1 MEGRKI
7 SFVVLAMAGLLTACG
22 SRVWGDDS
30 EISTALAFGEAEECT
45 QNAKTREDTIVKIS
59 DCLSEQVPEID
70 DWAAYV
76 DLKSDGQAYLYQTY
90 DLETEEVHKDG
101 AGSEYVGEYYSV
113 HVSEMWEDHSV
124 SWSTFYV
131 SVNFD
136 KVLWKDMVGLADSE
150 FEVYTLE
157 EWRNSSY
164 YPSLDD

>member
-1 MEGRKI
+1 MARTGMTI
-7 SFVVLAMAGLLTACG
+7 SDAAHSWVREMNVYPQDMIDTL
-22 SRVWGDDS
+22 
-30 EISTALAFGEAEECT
+30 IK
-45 QNAKTREDTIVKIS
+45 AKREDTIVKIS

-90 DLETEEVHKDG
+90 DLETEEVYKDG
-101 AGSEYVGEYYSV
+101 AGSEYLGEYYSV

>member
-1 MEGRKI
+1 M
-7 SFVVLAMAGLLTACG
+7 VLAMAGLLTACG
-22 SRVWGDDS
+22 SRVWGYDS

-90 DLETEEVHKDG
+90 DLETEEVYKDG
-101 AGSEYVGEYYSV
+101 AGSEYLGEYYSV

>member
-1 MEGRKI
+1 
-7 SFVVLAMAGLLTACG
+7 MAAVCG
-22 SRVWGDDS
+22 SDDS

-59 DCLSEQVPEID
+59 DCLSEQMPEID

-90 DLETEEVHKDG
+90 DLETEEVYKDW
-101 AGSEYVGEYYSV
+101 AGSEYLGEYYSV

>member
-90 DLETEEVHKDG
+90 DLETEEVYKDW
-101 AGSEYVGEYYSV
+101 AGSEYLGEYYSV
-113 HVSEMWEDHSV
+113 HVRDIWVPDP
-124 SWSTFYV
+124 
-131 SVNFD
+131 D
-136 KVLWKDMVGLADSE
+136 KVGAILLNG
-150 FEVYTLE
+150 
-157 EWRNSSY
+157 
-164 YPSLDD
+164 

>member
-90 DLETEEVHKDG
+90 DLET
-101 AGSEYVGEYYSV
+101 S
-113 HVSEMWEDHSV
+113 
-124 SWSTFYV
+124 
-131 SVNFD
+131 
-136 KVLWKDMVGLADSE
+136 
-150 FEVYTLE
+150 
-157 EWRNSSY
+157 R
-164 YPSLDD
+164 

>member
-1 MEGRKI
+1 MKKVFSIMGILTIGVIFIFMFWNERNNRQVLQVRNEGK
-7 SFVVLAMAGLLTACG
+7 
-22 SRVWGDDS
+22 
-30 EISTALAFGEAEECT
+30 EAEECT
-45 QNAKTREDTIVKIS
+45 QNAETQEDTIVKIS

-76 DLKSDGQAYLYQTY
+76 DRKSDGQAYLYQTY
-90 DLETEEVHKDG
+90 DLEVEEVYKNG
-101 AGSEYVGEYYSV
+101 AGSEYLGEYYSV
-113 HVSEMWEDHSV
+113 HVREMWEDHSV

-157 EWRNSSY
+157 EWRNSLY

>member
-1 MEGRKI
+1 MGCELSVKGVYPMEGRKI

-22 SRVWGDDS
+22 
-30 EISTALAFGEAEECT
+30 T

-90 DLETEEVHKDG
+90 DLETEEVYKDW
-101 AGSEYVGEYYSV
+101 AGSEYLGEYYSV

>member
-1 MEGRKI
+1 MLINTGNISRKVLSKVLR
-7 SFVVLAMAGLLTACG
+7 SFVKNFERL
-22 SRVWGDDS
+22 
-30 EISTALAFGEAEECT
+30 
-45 QNAKTREDTIVKIS
+45 Q
-59 DCLSEQVPEID
+59 
-70 DWAAYV
+70 
-76 DLKSDGQAYLYQTY
+76 QAYLYQTY
-90 DLETEEVHKDG
+90 DLETEEVYKDG
-101 AGSEYVGEYYSV
+101 AGSEYLGEYYSV

>member
-90 DLETEEVHKDG
+90 DLETEEVYKDVLFRSCERDVG
-101 AGSEYVGEYYSV
+101 GSQCELE
-113 HVSEMWEDHSV
+113 HVLCECQ
-124 SWSTFYV
+124 F
-131 SVNFD
+131 
-136 KVLWKDMVGLADSE
+136 
-150 FEVYTLE
+150 
-157 EWRNSSY
+157 
-164 YPSLDD
+164 

>member
-1 MEGRKI
+1 MPKHGKI
-7 SFVVLAMAGLLTACG
+7 RLLKYQTAFRNRCRRLMTG
-22 SRVWGDDS
+22 
-30 EISTALAFGEAEECT
+30 
-45 QNAKTREDTIVKIS
+45 
-59 DCLSEQVPEID
+59 
-70 DWAAYV
+70 AYV

-90 DLETEEVHKDG
+90 DLETEEVYKDG
-101 AGSEYVGEYYSV
+101 AGSEYLGEYYSV